1 LGVWALGD
9 IARKYLLKHSANLE
23 ASYAGNNIFN
33 PESKFAVDYNAMP
46 HAIFVSPQVAGVGLT
61 ESEAKAQGI
70 YYAVASYDY
79 YNNAYGSSIEDRD
92 GFVKFLAER
101 VSGEILGAHIIGTD
115 ASMLIQ
121 EVVNAMRAGITVR
134 GITQSI
140 YVHPALPEVV
150 QRAFGELDW

>member
-1 LGVWALGD
+1 M
-9 IARKYLLKHSANLE
+9 RHP
-23 ASYAGNNIFN
+23 IF
-33 PESKFAVDYNAMP
+33 A
-46 HAIFVSPQVAGVGLT
+46 SPQVAGVGLT

-70 YYAVASYDY
+70 DYAVASYDY

-92 GFVKFLAER
+92 GFVKVLAER
-101 VSGEILGAHIIGTD
+101 GSGEILGAHIIGTD

-121 EVVNAMRAGITVR
+121 EVVNAMRAGITVP
-134 GITQSI
+134 GVTQSI

>member
-1 LGVWALGD
+1 
-9 IARKYLLKHSANLE
+9 
-23 ASYAGNNIFN
+23 
-33 PESKFAVDYNAMP
+33 MP
-46 HAIFVSPQVAGVGLT
+46 HAIFASPQVAGVGLT

-70 YYAVASYDY
+70 DYAVASYDY

-92 GFVKFLAER
+92 GFVKVLAER
-101 VSGEILGAHIIGTD
+101 GSGQILGAHIIGTD